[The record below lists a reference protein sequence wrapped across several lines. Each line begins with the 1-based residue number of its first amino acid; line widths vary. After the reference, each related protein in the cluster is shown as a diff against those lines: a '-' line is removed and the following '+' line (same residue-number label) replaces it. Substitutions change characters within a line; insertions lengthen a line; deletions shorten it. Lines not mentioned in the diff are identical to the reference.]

1 MGVWQLLNGMTYW
14 IGVIIR
20 YNNDEDCK
28 VGYSERDQTS
38 TSVFEEEV

>member
-1 MGVWQLLNGMTYW
+1 MGVWQLLNGMTYR